1 MNKIYTHC
9 FDGGHGGSDPGAI
22 GKKGTYESDISLAIG
37 KIAGR
42 IMLEQGQ
49 KIIHT
54 RTTDKY
60 LALAQRADIA
70 NKGGC
75 RIFTSIHCNSFSAPS
90 ANGTETWSYPGSV
103 GGAKLSKLV
112 QAELIES
119 IKLTNRGCKT
129 ANFGVLRM
137 SDMTAILV
145 ETAFISNANEENL
158 LLQNSFREKVAE
170 AIVRGIFKYLGLTF
184 KEKEIPEIV
193 VSPVATNV
201 MYRVVTGSFA
211 DRANADKRISD
222 LKKAGFDSFIAIE

>member
-9 FDGGHGGSDPGAI
+9 FDDGHGGSDPGAI
-22 GKKGTYESDISLAIG
+22 GQRGTHESDISLAIG

-49 KIIHT
+49 KVIYT

-60 LALAQRADIA
+60 LTLAQRADIA

-75 RIFTSIHCNSFSAPS
+75 RTFTSIHCNSFSDVS

-103 GGAKLSKLV
+103 EGAKLSKLV
-112 QAELIES
+112 QSELIKS

-137 SDMTAILV
+137 SSMTAILV

-170 AIVRGIFKYLGLTF
+170 SIVRGIFEYLGLIF
-184 KEKEIPEIV
+184 KEKETPKV
-193 VSPVATNV
+193 VASPVATNV

-211 DRANADKRISD
+211 DRSNADARIAA
-222 LKKAGFDSFIAIE
+222 LKKVGFESFIEIK